1 MNALLPS
8 LGLAGALAA
17 ALAVHEL
24 QTWLERWVYERH
36 AQD

>member
-1 MNALLPS
+1 MSALLLCLVVIS
-8 LGLAGALAA
+8 ALVT

-24 QTWLERWVYERH
+24 QTWLERWAYERH

>member
-1 MNALLPS
+1 MSALL
-8 LGLAGALAA
+8 LGLAVFSAVIT

-24 QTWLERWVYERH
+24 QTWLERWAYERH

>member
-1 MNALLPS
+1 MSALL
-8 LGLAGALAA
+8 LGLVVISAFAT

-24 QTWLERWVYERH
+24 QTWLERWEYERH

>member
-1 MNALLPS
+1 MSALL
-8 LGLAGALAA
+8 LGLVAVGAFAT

-24 QTWLERWVYERH
+24 QTWLERWEYERH

>member
-1 MNALLPS
+1 MSALL
-8 LGLAGALAA
+8 LVLAVISALLT

-24 QTWLERWVYERH
+24 QTWLERWEYERH